1 MDYFIGL
8 LFGEMPYFSKEI
20 YQSDISDL
28 KAQASFNISSIVAFE
43 IEDIMRYEVQ
53 FEIVPFTGT
62 VGFDSYTTSSL

>member
-28 KAQASFNISSIVAFE
+28 KA
-43 IEDIMRYEVQ
+43 
-53 FEIVPFTGT
+53 
-62 VGFDSYTTSSL
+62 